1 MIMSSFG
8 VGVYF
13 LTVIWFIS
21 LMLCWVSVRTNH
33 HIGRVAIGGSVVI
46 TVILVALP
54 KGDGAY
60 SRANF
65 YDKVFVIRYAIL
77 SVLLICLLFG
87 AAYSFIH
94 YCLTPVETRKV
105 RSIGTI
111 HWICFGKLIICR
123 QWVVCFV
130 YLVV

>member
-1 MIMSSFG
+1 MMATFG

-13 LTVIWFIS
+13 LTVIWLIS

-33 HIGRVAIGGSVVI
+33 NIGKVAIGAAALI

-54 KGDGAY
+54 KGEAQY

-77 SVLLICLLFG
+77 TLLLICVLFG
-87 AAYSFIH
+87 AAYCFLQ

-105 RSIGTI
+105 RSFGTV
-111 HWICFGKLIICR
+111 
-123 QWVVCFV
+123 Q
-130 YLVV
+130 